1 MIVSLQFFLF
11 EISIMQS
18 QKFRSL
24 IIWFQETKPFK
35 LIQEKRSYYKYT
47 CDTKLENCQ
56 ELKTALEICPFSW
69 SLYYFSL
76 CICYVLCPLFI
87 DGLLILSFLFFFKTS
102 LCPRF
107 CLLRH
112 WHNFMA
118 SFYHWITL
126 HCGSISQY
134 FQVQTF

>member
-1 MIVSLQFFLF
+1 MIFSLQFFLF

-24 IIWFQETKPFK
+24 IIWFQEIKPFK

-47 CDTKLENCQ
+47 CDTKLGNCQ
-56 ELKTALEICPFSW
+56 ELKTALEIC
-69 SLYYFSL
+69 
-76 CICYVLCPLFI
+76 
-87 DGLLILSFLFFFKTS
+87 SFLMVSLLFFSAFVMFSVCSLLTVFSFYLFCFFKTS

-118 SFYHWITL
+118 SFYHWVTL